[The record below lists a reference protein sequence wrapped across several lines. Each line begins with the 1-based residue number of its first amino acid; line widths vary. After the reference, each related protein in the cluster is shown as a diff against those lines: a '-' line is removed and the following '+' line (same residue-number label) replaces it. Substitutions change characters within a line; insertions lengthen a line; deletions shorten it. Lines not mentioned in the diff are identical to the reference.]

1 MVYNWE
7 HDEVDAV
14 VVTDGSRVLGLGDL
28 GIGGLGIAIGKL
40 DLYVAAGGF
49 HPRRVL
55 PCVLDIGTNNPKL
68 REDPR
73 YIGLKRDRMDGISI
87 SDQKLLWSVN
97 FVNYRRGILRVRR
110 RVHGCHQAPVA
121 ESPNPT

>member
-1 MVYNWE
+1 MIVGWACSNWSHLFRTPRGMYISSNDKGEMASMVYNWD

-28 GIGGLGIAIGKL
+28 GIGGLGISIGKL

-55 PCVLDIGTNNPKL
+55 PVVLDVGTNNQRLINDK
-68 REDPR
+68 R
-73 YIGLKRDRMDGISI
+73 YLGLKQPRLDGM
-87 SDQKLLWSVN
+87 LTL
-97 FVNYRRGILRVRR
+97 
-110 RVHGCHQAPVA
+110 
-121 ESPNPT
+121 